1 MAEVEGGAGR
11 SREREPRR
19 DDKLQET
26 LAHIELAMD
35 GLVTVDRLLVLK

>member
-11 SREREPRR
+11 NQECEPRR

-35 GLVTVDRLLVLK
+35 DLVTVDRLRVLK